1 MNADQIVIACGGGGI
16 PVMEQGCYLKGASAV
31 IEKDRAA
38 GLLAKEIDA
47 DVLMILTNVDN
58 VTLNFG
64 KPDAKPIS
72 LLSKT
77 EAASYIE
84 DNQFESSSMLPKIE
98 ASLDFIEHGRNRKAI
113 ITPWKRQKKALKEKQ
128 VLL

>member
-1 MNADQIVIACGGGGI
+1 
-16 PVMEQGCYLKGASAV
+16 MEQGCFLKGASAV

-64 KPDAKPIS
+64 KPDASPIGLMS
-72 LLSKT
+72 IK
-77 EAASYIE
+77 EAAAYME
-84 DNQFESSSMLPKIE
+84 DGQFESSSMLPKIE
-98 ASLDFIEHGRNRKAI
+98 AAIDFIEHGRNRRAI
-113 ITPWKRQKKALKEKQ
+113 ITSLEKAKESLEKKAGTIIGEA
-128 VLL
+128 